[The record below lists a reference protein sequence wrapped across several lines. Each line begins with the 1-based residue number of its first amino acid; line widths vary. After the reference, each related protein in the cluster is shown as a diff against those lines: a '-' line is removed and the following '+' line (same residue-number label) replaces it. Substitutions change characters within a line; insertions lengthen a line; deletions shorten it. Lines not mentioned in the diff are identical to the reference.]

1 MTISK
6 RLLEERKRL
15 KMSQTELAQ
24 RAGTTKKSQVE
35 YEKERLPAF
44 AFYLEAV
51 AAAGVDVRYVLTGQ
65 PSGEPSLTDED
76 RALLALFRQASPAL
90 RQAAIAVLSTGQT
103 GGTIVGG
110 DYIRASE
117 NARVYKRVGGNK
129 RAKQSKNGNV
139 TEK

>member
-24 RAGTTKKSQVE
+24 RAGTTKKSQIE

-44 AFYLEAV
+44 ASYLEAV

-65 PSGEPSLTDED
+65 RSGEPNLTGDD
-76 RALLALFRQASPAL
+76 QVLLALFHQASPAL
-90 RQAAIAVLSTGQT
+90 RQAAIAVLSAGQA
-103 GGTIVGG
+103 GGTIVEG
-110 DYIRASE
+110 DYTRASE
-117 NARVYKRVGGNK
+117 NARVYKRVAGAKTVK
-129 RAKQSKNGNV
+129 RSKTGNV

>member
-1 MTISK
+1 MTISR
-6 RLLEERKRL
+6 RLQEERKRL

-24 RAGTTKKSQVE
+24 RAGTTKKSQIE

-65 PSGEPSLTDED
+65 HSGEPSLTDDD
-76 RALLALFRQASPAL
+76 RALLALFHQASPAL
-90 RQAAIAVLSTGQT
+90 RQAAIAVLSAGQAGST
-103 GGTIVGG
+103 LVEG

-117 NARVYKRVGGNK
+117 NARVYKRVAGVKTAK
-129 RAKQSKNGNV
+129 RSKTGNV

>member
-1 MTISK
+1 MTISR
-6 RLLEERKRL
+6 RLQEERKRL

-24 RAGTTKKSQVE
+24 RAGTTKKSQIE

-65 PSGEPSLTDED
+65 HSGEPNLTDD
-76 RALLALFRQASPAL
+76 DQALLALFHQASPAL

-117 NARVYKRVGGNK
+117 NARVYKRVGGTTRQKTEQK
-129 RAKQSKNGNV
+129 R
-139 TEK
+139 